1 MRNLTFNEVCEEL
14 TKLDEVTLLELL
26 EVSSEDLIAKFQ
38 DKIEDNFETL
48 LKEVDNLNEENDIY
62 DKE

>member
-48 LKEVDNLNEENDIY
+48 LKEVDNLNEEYDIY